1 MIEEEL
7 IDLGDGLILIV
18 NPSNRR
24 LDREEIKP
32 FGLLVSL
39 LKKLTTQVHR

>member
-7 IDLGDGLILIV
+7 IALANGLNLVV

-24 LDREEIKP
+24 FDHEGIKP

-39 LKKLTTQVHR
+39 LKKLSAQMCG